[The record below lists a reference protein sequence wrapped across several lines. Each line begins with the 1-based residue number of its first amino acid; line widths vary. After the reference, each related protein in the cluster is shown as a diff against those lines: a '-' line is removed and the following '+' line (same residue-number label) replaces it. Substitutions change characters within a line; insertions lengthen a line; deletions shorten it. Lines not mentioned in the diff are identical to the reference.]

1 MALADTKK
9 IMLTSLTK
17 NQSAILELLHN
28 AGAVQIE
35 NLKKEGEELQT
46 NQYEYQQAQLTFALN
61 LLEKYKT
68 EKTSFKDKLAGK
80 IPVTNQDID
89 HLINNFDYLDIVKQ
103 VEDLEAKLNEAKSTI
118 DKLTEENK
126 LLTNWIGIDFVPQDY
141 QTNKVTVQLGAV
153 VSSHYEEFIQKIG
166 NVKTG
171 DIKKVSDDTKETY
184 LIVTSLKANDKDVKR
199 LLSEYD
205 FKPAQLP
212 KLETLPKQRIELNE
226 NNIKEQDKII
236 ETTAKEIKKLTKHIH
251 QLKIV
256 FDYITWKKEQTDQL
270 NRMSATSKTFSVM
283 GWIDADHIKLIET
296 DLKKI
301 TKEYALTELE
311 VKKEEPKPVALKN
324 SKILRPFESVT
335 NIYGMPKSSEIDPT
349 PFLAPFFIIFF
360 GLCLTDAGYGVV
372 LALLAWGMIKIM
384 KIPIENQRL
393 LRLLIIGGI
402 ITFII
407 GAIFG
412 GWFGL
417 VLEDLPDSMSLIR
430 EKLINIR
437 QINPLESPLT
447 VMMLSFVLG
456 IIQVLVGLG
465 LDVYWKIKQGN
476 KKDGLLGSGVNFLFL
491 LIILFWASV
500 KSGLLPEAIGSI
512 ATYTL
517 YAGVALMILT
527 QGRKS
532 KNIVLKFFSG
542 TLSLYNLVGFLS
554 DILSYSRLLAL
565 GLATG
570 IIAMVVNLVA
580 MLFKDMI
587 PFVGWGVAVL
597 ILIGGHLFNLAIN
610 TLGAFIHSG
619 RLQFVEFFPK
629 FMEGGG
635 TRFQPFKKESKYI
648 RYKGDA

>member
-1 MALADTKK
+1 MPLADTRK

-17 NQSAILELLHN
+17 YQSDILELLHN

-35 NLKKEGEELQT
+35 NLKKEGEELQS
-46 NQYEYQQAQLTFALN
+46 NKFEYQYAQLTFALK

-80 IPVTNQDID
+80 IPVTQKDID
-89 HLINNFDYLDIVKQ
+89 HLIENFDYIGIIKQ
-103 VEDLEAKLNEAKSTI
+103 VEDQEAKLNEAKSTI
-118 DKLTEENK
+118 DKLNEENK
-126 LLTNWIGIDFVPQDY
+126 LLQNWIGIDFVPQDY
-141 QTNKVTVQLGAV
+141 ETRKTKTSLGSVAFNK
-153 VSSHYEEFIQKIG
+153 YEEFIQKIG
-166 NVKTG
+166 NIKTG
-171 DIKKVSDDTKETY
+171 DIKKVSDDGKETY
-184 LIVTSLKANDKDVKR
+184 LIVTSLNQNDQDIKR

-205 FKPAQLP
+205 FKPSQLP
-212 KLETLPKQRIELNE
+212 KLETLPKQRIEINE
-226 NNIKEQDKII
+226 HNIKDQEKVI
-236 ETTAKEIKKLTKHIH
+236 EETVKEIRKLTKHIH
-251 QLKIV
+251 QLKII

-270 NRMSATSKTFSVM
+270 NKMSKTAKTFSVM
-283 GWIDADHIKLIET
+283 GWIDHDHIKLLEE
-296 DLKKI
+296 DLQKV

-311 VKKEEPKPVALKN
+311 LKKDEDKPVALKN
-324 SKILRPFESVT
+324 SRIFRPFEAVT
-335 NIYGMPKSSEIDPT
+335 GIYGMPKSSEIDPT

-360 GLCLTDAGYGVV
+360 GLCLTDAGYGII
-372 LALLAWGMIKIM
+372 LALLTWGVIKIM
-384 KIPIENQRL
+384 KVPKEKQRL
-393 LRLLIIGGI
+393 LRLLMWGGI
-402 ITFII
+402 ATFFI
-407 GAIFG
+407 GALFG

-417 VLEDLPDSMSLIR
+417 ILEDLPDSLSWA
-430 EKLINIR
+430 KGVLINIR
-437 QINPLESPLT
+437 QLDPLESPLT

-476 KKDGLLGSGVNFLFL
+476 KKDGLLGSGVNLLFL
-491 LIILFWASV
+491 LIILFWIST
-500 KSGLLPEAIGSI
+500 KIGLVPEAVGPI
-512 ATYTL
+512 ATYVL
-517 YAGVALMILT
+517 YGGVALMIIT

-532 KNIVLKFFSG
+532 KNIIMKFFSG

-554 DILSYSRLLAL
+554 DVLSYSRLLAL

-570 IIAMVVNLVA
+570 IIAMVVNLVD

-597 ILIGGHLFNLAIN
+597 ILIGGHLFNLSIN

-635 TRFQPFKKESKYI
+635 TRFQPFKKENKYI
-648 RYKGDA
+648 KVTK

>member
-1 MALADTKK
+1 M
-9 IMLTSLTK
+9 
-17 NQSAILELLHN
+17 
-28 AGAVQIE
+28 
-35 NLKKEGEELQT
+35 
-46 NQYEYQQAQLTFALN
+46 
-61 LLEKYKT
+61 
-68 EKTSFKDKLAGK
+68 
-80 IPVTNQDID
+80 
-89 HLINNFDYLDIVKQ
+89 
-103 VEDLEAKLNEAKSTI
+103 
-118 DKLTEENK
+118 
-126 LLTNWIGIDFVPQDY
+126 
-141 QTNKVTVQLGAV
+141 QLGAV

-648 RYKGDA
+648 RLTK

>member
-1 MALADTKK
+1 MALADTRK

-17 NQSAILELLHN
+17 YQSGILELLHN
-28 AGAVQIE
+28 ARAVQIE
-35 NLKKEGEELQT
+35 NLKEEGEELQS
-46 NQYEYQQAQLTFALN
+46 NQYEYQHAQLTFALT

-68 EKTSFKDKLAGK
+68 EKPSFKDMLAGK
-80 IPVTNQDID
+80 IPVKQQDID
-89 HLINNFDYLDIVKQ
+89 HLVKNFDYLDIINQ
-103 VEDLEAKLNEAKSTI
+103 VENLEATLNQATSTI
-118 DKLTEENK
+118 DKLNDESK
-126 LLTNWIGIDFVPQDY
+126 QLQNWIGIDFVPRDY
-141 QTNKVTVQLGAV
+141 QTRKVNVQLGSVA
-153 VSSHYEEFIQKIG
+153 SNHYQEFIQKIG

-171 DIKKVSDDTKETY
+171 DVKKVSDDTKEAY
-184 LIVTSLKANDKDVKR
+184 LVVTSLQDNDQDVKR

-212 KLETLPKQRIELNE
+212 RLETLPKAKIESNAAS
-226 NNIKEQDKII
+226 IKEQEKVI
-236 ETTAKEIKKLTKHIH
+236 EVTKQEITKLTKHQH
-251 QLKIV
+251 RLMIV

-270 NRMSATSKTFSVM
+270 NKMSSTSKTFSVM
-283 GWIDADHIKLIET
+283 GWIDADHIKLLEE
-296 DLKKI
+296 DLQKVTKK
-301 TKEYALTELE
+301 YALAEIA
-311 VKKEEPKPVALKN
+311 VKKDVPKPVALKN
-324 SKILRPFESVT
+324 SKIFRPFESVT

-393 LRLLIIGGI
+393 LRLLMIGGI
-402 ITFII
+402 FTFII

-417 VLEDLPDSMSLIR
+417 VLEDLPDSISFIR
-430 EKLINIR
+430 EPLINIR

-447 VMMLSFVLG
+447 VMMISFVLG

-476 KKDGLLGSGVNFLFL
+476 KMDGLLGSGVNFLFL
-491 LIILFWASV
+491 LIILFWAST
-500 KSGLLPEAIGSI
+500 KAGLLPEAVGPI

-517 YAGVALMILT
+517 YAGVVLMIVT

-635 TRFQPFKKESKYI
+635 TRLQPFKKESKYI
-648 RYKGDA
+648 RFKS

>member
-1 MALADTKK
+1 MALVDTRK

-17 NQSAILELLHN
+17 YQSAILELLHN

-46 NQYEYQQAQLTFALN
+46 NKFEYQHAQLTFALN

-68 EKTSFKDKLAGK
+68 EKVSFKEKLAGK
-80 IPVTNQDID
+80 IPVSQKDID
-89 HLINNFDYLDIVKQ
+89 HLIKNFDYLGIVKL

-118 DKLTEENK
+118 DKLTEENI
-126 LLTNWIGIDFVPQDY
+126 LLNNWIGIDFIPQDY
-141 QTNKVTVQLGAV
+141 DTNKAKIQLGSVA
-153 VSSHYEEFIQKIG
+153 SLQYEEFIQKIG
-166 NVKTG
+166 NVKNG
-171 DIKKVSDDTKETY
+171 DIQKVSDDTKETY
-184 LIVTSLKANDKDVKR
+184 LIVTSLKNNNRDIKR

-212 KLETLPKQRIELNE
+212 QLDTLPKERITRNE
-226 NNIKEQDKII
+226 AYIKEQDKII
-236 ETTAKEIKKLTKHIH
+236 EITKKEITKLTKHLH

-270 NRMSATSKTFSVM
+270 NKMSATSKTFSVM
-283 GWIDADHIKLIET
+283 GWIDADHIKMLEK

-301 TKEYALTELE
+301 TQEYALTELE
-311 VKKEEPKPVALKN
+311 VKKDEPKPVALKN
-324 SKILRPFESVT
+324 NKIIRPFESVT
-335 NIYGMPKSSEIDPT
+335 GVYGMPLSSEIDPT

-372 LALLAWGMIKIM
+372 LALLAWGMIKLM
-384 KIPIENQRL
+384 KIPRENQRL
-393 LRLLIIGGI
+393 LRLLIWGGVF
-402 ITFII
+402 TFII

-417 VLEDLPDSMSLIR
+417 VLEDLPNSMSFIR
-430 EKLINIR
+430 EPLINIR
-437 QINPLESPLT
+437 QINPLEEPLT
-447 VMMLSFVLG
+447 VMLISFVLG
-456 IIQVLVGLG
+456 IIQVLVGLA

-491 LIILFWASV
+491 LIILFWAST
-500 KSGLLPEAIGSI
+500 KIGLLPEAVSPI

-517 YAGVALMILT
+517 YAGVVLMIVT

-532 KNIVLKFFSG
+532 KNIILKFFSG

-554 DILSYSRLLAL
+554 DVLSYSRLLAL

-587 PFVGWGVAVL
+587 PFVGWVAAVG

-610 TLGAFIHSG
+610 ALGAFIHSG

-648 RYKGDA
+648 RFSK

>member
-1 MALADTKK
+1 MPLADTRK

-17 NQSAILELLHN
+17 YQSDILELLHN

-35 NLKKEGEELQT
+35 NLKKEGEELQS
-46 NQYEYQQAQLTFALN
+46 NKFEYQYAQLTFALK

-80 IPVTNQDID
+80 IPVTQKDID
-89 HLINNFDYLDIVKQ
+89 HLIENFDYIGIVKQ
-103 VEDLEAKLNEAKSTI
+103 VENQEAKLNEAKSTI
-118 DKLTEENK
+118 DKLNEENK
-126 LLTNWIGIDFVPQDY
+126 LLQNWIGIDFVPQDY
-141 QTNKVTVQLGAV
+141 ETRKTKTSLGSVAFNK
-153 VSSHYEEFIQKIG
+153 YEEFIQKIG
-166 NVKTG
+166 NIKIG
-171 DIKKVSDDTKETY
+171 DIKKVSDDGKETY
-184 LIVTSLKANDKDVKR
+184 LIVTSLNQNDQDIKR

-212 KLETLPKQRIELNE
+212 KLETLPKQRIEINQHD
-226 NNIKEQDKII
+226 IKDQEKVI
-236 ETTAKEIKKLTKHIH
+236 EETAKEIKKLTKHIH
-251 QLKIV
+251 QLKII

-270 NRMSATSKTFSVM
+270 NKMSKTAKTFSVM
-283 GWIDADHIKLIET
+283 GWIDHDHIKLLEE
-296 DLKKI
+296 DLQKV

-311 VKKEEPKPVALKN
+311 PKKGEDKPVALKN
-324 SKILRPFESVT
+324 SRIFRPFEAVT
-335 NIYGMPKSSEIDPT
+335 GIYGMPKSSEIDPT

-360 GLCLTDAGYGVV
+360 GLCLTDAGYGII
-372 LALLAWGMIKIM
+372 LALLTWGVIKIM
-384 KIPIENQRL
+384 KVPKEKQRL
-393 LRLLIIGGI
+393 LRLLMWGGI
-402 ITFII
+402 ATFFI
-407 GAIFG
+407 GALFG

-417 VLEDLPDSMSLIR
+417 ILEDLPDSLSWA
-430 EKLINIR
+430 KGVLINIR
-437 QINPLESPLT
+437 QIDPLESPLT

-491 LIILFWASV
+491 LIILFWIST
-500 KSGLLPEAIGSI
+500 KIGLVPEAVGPI
-512 ATYTL
+512 ATYVL
-517 YAGVALMILT
+517 YGGVALMIIT

-532 KNIVLKFFSG
+532 KNIIMKFLSG

-554 DILSYSRLLAL
+554 DVLSYSRLLAL

-597 ILIGGHLFNLAIN
+597 ILIGGHLFNLSIN

-648 RYKGDA
+648 TLKNN